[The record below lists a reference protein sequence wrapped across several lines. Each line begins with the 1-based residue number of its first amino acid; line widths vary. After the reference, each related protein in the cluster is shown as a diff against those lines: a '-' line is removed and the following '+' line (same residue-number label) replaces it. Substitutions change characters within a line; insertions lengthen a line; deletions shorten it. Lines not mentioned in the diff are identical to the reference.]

1 MNKIITQLKF
11 NLFLY
16 ILCNRLQMGHRFWM
30 LPFAVFI
37 WPLLQ
42 ASMMFMGWK
51 QGGFELVDVQNR
63 LMGYPLYLMAIG
75 IGVGLIANEVEKRT
89 LEVSFTLPGGAA
101 RIWINK
107 LIAASFL
114 IIVAEFILAFCTWIF
129 FTGIT
134 SGIIIRVFQ
143 GAIFY
148 LVLAMT
154 AGAFFKNS
162 LIAGIVTCFVLFIN
176 SYFTNR
182 SWSPV
187 FNPLT
192 INNLSTGDLMQLII
206 RNHFIIVLAIFV
218 MALLTFLRIE
228 QREALLRH

>member
-1 MNKIITQLKF
+1 MNKIIAQLKF

-42 ASMMFMGWK
+42 ACMVFIGWK

-63 LMGYPLYLMAIG
+63 LMGYPLYLMSIG

-89 LEVSFTLPGGAA
+89 LEVSFTLPGGSAK
-101 RIWINK
+101 IWINK

-114 IIVAEFILAFCTWIF
+114 IIMAELILGLCTWIF

-134 SGIIIRVFQ
+134 SGIVIRVFQ

-162 LIAGIVTCFVLFIN
+162 LIAGIVTCFVLFAN
-176 SYFTNR
+176 SYFTNG

-192 INNLSTGDLMQLII
+192 INNLSAGDLMQLII
-206 RNHFIIVLAIFV
+206 RNHFIVIAAIFV
-218 MALLTFLRIE
+218 MALLAFLRME